1 MLLLGHLLRH
11 GPLRRDELGHGH
23 RVHVRYGDSFSGQ
36 NHPLEQQQQQREN
49 DGTRGP
55 KQNSPLPPTEPS
67 LLTHSHTHA
76 HQTTAYLDLDPKLR
90 GKKRVSEKLPWKIV
104 QSLSQ
109 SDRAGKVS

>member
-36 NHPLEQQQQQREN
+36 NHPLEQQQQQQREN

-67 LLTHSHTHA
+67 LTHSHTHA

-90 GKKRVSEKLPWKIV
+90 GKNVFPKN
-104 QSLSQ
+104 SL
-109 SDRAGKVS
+109 GKSYKV